1 MSRRNV
7 FAIVA
12 ALALGYWLAAS
23 PSSPCPAPAPTPDRP
38 VVRFIAK
45 IAKNFLWV
53 ALLAE
58 QPPAEP
64 QPDHQVARAARIG
77 DDGYPIVDNARGW

>member
-1 MSRRNV
+1 MNRQTV

-12 ALALGYWLAAS
+12 ALALGYWLASS
-23 PSSPCPAPAPTPDRP
+23 PSSPCPAPAPQPARP
-38 VVRFIAK
+38 VVRLLAR

-58 QPPAEP
+58 TPPVKP

>member
-1 MSRRNV
+1 MNRQNA

-12 ALALGYWLAAS
+12 ALAVGYWLA
-23 PSSPCPAPAPTPDRP
+23 SSPAPKPDRP
-38 VVRFIAK
+38 VVRFVSR

-58 QPPAEP
+58 RPPAEP
-64 QPDHQVARAARIG
+64 QPDHQVSRAARIG
-77 DDGYPIVDNARGW
+77 DDGYPVVDNARGW